1 MKRRKSEGL
10 SSRDISLF
18 CSQFVLILRSAI
30 PLPDGIRAMSENVQD
45 SSGKKLMLKIEQSLE
60 QNGSFYTALTEAGA
74 FPDYMVNMVRIGE
87 KAGKLDDVMDALSSF
102 YERDNKLKSYI
113 RGALLHPLILVLM
126 MAAVISVLIIKVL
139 PVFNEVLLNMG
150 SDMLSASRS
159 VTRFGM
165 AVGICA
171 LAVTMILALIL
182 VLMLALSGTEAGS
195 QNLLDF
201 VSRFGAARRLSEK
214 IASARF
220 ASVMSMLLSSG
231 YDTSQS
237 FDFVVKIL
245 TGKNMIGKVEKIRQ
259 SVNSGGSLA
268 LAIEE
273 AQIFPSVYS
282 SMIHLGAKTGSLDTV
297 MNKLA
302 DIYSDDVNDSI
313 GKAVSV
319 IEPAMISVL
328 SIVIGGILL
337 SVMLPLIGI
346 MSSIG

>member
-1 MKRRKSEGL
+1 MKKRKNEEL

-18 CSQFVLILRSAI
+18 CAQVVLILRSAI
-30 PLPDGIRAMSENVQD
+30 PLPDGIRAMSENVED
-45 SSGKKLMLKIEQSLE
+45 PSGKKLMLKMQQSLE
-60 QNGSFYTALTEAGA
+60 QNGSFYTALKETEA

-87 KAGKLDDVMDALSSF
+87 KAGKLDDVMDALSGF
-102 YERDNKLKSYI
+102 YNRDDKLKSYI
-113 RGALLHPLILVLM
+113 RSALLHPLILVLM
-126 MAAVISVLIIKVL
+126 MAAVISVLVVKVL
-139 PVFNEVLLNMG
+139 PVFNEVLMDMG

-171 LAVTMILALIL
+171 LAATMILALLLIFML
-182 VLMLALSGTEAGS
+182 VLSGTEAGS

-201 VSRFGAARRLSEK
+201 ISRFGTTHRLSEK
-214 IASARF
+214 ISSARF
-220 ASVMSMLLSSG
+220 AWVMSMLLSSG
-231 YDTSQS
+231 YDTGQS

-245 TGKNMIGKVEKIRQ
+245 TGKNITGKVEKIRQ
-259 SVNSGGSLA
+259 SVDSGGSLA

-313 GKAVSV
+313 GKAVSI